1 MVLHLWAQGLGEGDE
16 HPPTLSCN
24 LQSMADFTFTF
35 DMGSIFDTEGQTVKV
50 LG

>member
-1 MVLHLWAQGLGEGDE
+1 MVLHLRDEGLGEGDE
-16 HPPTLSCN
+16 HPPTLSYN
-24 LQSMADFTFTF
+24 LQSMVDFTFTF